1 MLFLGAF
8 TRKYRGLPCD
18 ETIRMKKIFLLLGIG
33 LMALNAA
40 LAQDKEVSVAAIYD
54 GTFRT
59 EGMDVLRSRNN
70 GTQYTLLNYDRASKV
85 QTIDLYDYETLEK
98 TATLL
103 STEDLEDIAY
113 MSSYA

>member
-1 MLFLGAF
+1 MRKIAVLFS
-8 TRKYRGLPCD
+8 
-18 ETIRMKKIFLLLGIG
+18 IG
-33 LMALNAA
+33 LLAINTI

-70 GTQYTLLNYDRASKV
+70 GTQYTLLNYDRVNKI
-85 QTIDLYDYETLEK
+85 QTIDLYEYETLEK

-103 STEDLEDIAY
+103 STEDLEGISY
-113 MSSYA
+113 MS

>member
-8 TRKYRGLPCD
+8 TRKYRSLPCD

-85 QTIDLYDYETLEK
+85 QTIDLYDYETLE
-98 TATLL
+98 
-103 STEDLEDIAY
+103 
-113 MSSYA
+113 